1 MDKEINQLIENRK
14 QYLDRQKIAK
24 SPSKVQWDIYR
35 NKEVKESEFFDSQ
48 EFGDTIEL
56 LSFIG
61 GGTSLFIGVLLFLLK
76 EPIGIVLMPLGLVLL
91 ILWIIIDQNVP
102 LRKLIPTRDN
112 KLATMSEYRREQY
125 SKLHRLIYVKGEFYR
140 VWYVRYVLGLDE
152 HEFERTDKINKV
164 LNRTYSWDRLNYR
177 DLHTKV
183 VLGSIDDIRPD
194 YIRTN
199 DTGTNDKYTEELDKI
214 RGLKYSAN
222 SDRENWLNGMATTR
236 FLDYNEFMKIIQ
248 SEQAVKEVKE
258 LDSKVSQFEYYMN
271 NKERFKNKEG

>member
-14 QYLDRQKIAK
+14 QYLDRQKVAK

-35 NKEVKESEFFDSQ
+35 NKEVKEGEFFGSQ
-48 EFGDTIEL
+48 GLRGVIEL

-61 GGTSLFIGVLLFLLK
+61 GGTSLFIGGLLLLLK
-76 EPIGIVLMPLGLVLL
+76 EPISIVLIPLGLVLL
-91 ILWIIIDQNVP
+91 ILWIMTDYNAP
-102 LRKLIPTRDN
+102 FRNLIPIKRI
-112 KLATMSEYRREQY
+112 KFATMSEYRREQY

-152 HEFERTDKINKV
+152 HEFESTDKINRV
-164 LNRTYSWDRLNYR
+164 LNSTYSWDRLSYR
-177 DLHTKV
+177 DPHTKV
-183 VLGSIDDIRPD
+183 VLGSIDDIRTSD
-194 YIRTN
+194 M
-199 DTGTNDKYTEELDKI
+199 GANDKYTEELAKI
-214 RGLKYSAN
+214 RELKHSAN

-236 FLDYNEFMKIIQ
+236 FLDYNEFMNIIQ

-258 LDSKVSQFEYYMN
+258 LDSKVSQFEYYMK